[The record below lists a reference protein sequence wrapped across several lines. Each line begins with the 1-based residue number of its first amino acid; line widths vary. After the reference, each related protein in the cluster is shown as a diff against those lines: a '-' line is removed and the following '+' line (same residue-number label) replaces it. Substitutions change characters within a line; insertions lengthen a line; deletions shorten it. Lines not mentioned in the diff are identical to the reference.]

1 MQSWVMISQT
11 PGRGRQKE
19 GMTVTQMPAQS
30 VPFEQ
35 ALRLAIAERGLTL
48 ERIADRL
55 QARGI
60 RLSVA
65 TLSLWQTGRCR
76 PERPKSLR
84 ALTVIEEVL
93 QVQPGALFALLGPPR
108 PRGRWAAKGTQQGEG
123 RSAGEGAAQSAD
135 PGIDQGPDQDA
146 GPCADEGAAPDAT
159 GDVPLTDTWSPGE
172 QGRGLWERLDTR
184 WDLSLT
190 RLSCHSRL
198 TVDANRCAS
207 SLWSRRLVRAEA
219 DGVDRW
225 ITVVQAR
232 EIGCRPE
239 LEVPAPLRLGA
250 VEHLPDQGLLAA
262 ELLFDRPLARGE
274 TAIVEYTVHRA
285 SAGQPVHHLDARLNR
300 ASREHLL
307 EVRFDRAARPG
318 ACRMF
323 RSAALDAEP
332 RERTLRL
339 DSAGAVHAVALGAGP
354 GRFGIRWDWD

>member
-1 MQSWVMISQT
+1 
-11 PGRGRQKE
+11 
-19 GMTVTQMPAQS
+19 MTQVPAQS
-30 VPFEQ
+30 VPFDQ
-35 ALRLAIAERGLTL
+35 ALRHAIAERGLTL

-55 QARGI
+55 DARGM

-76 PERPKSLR
+76 PERPKSLQ
-84 ALTVIEEVL
+84 ALSVIEEVL

-108 PRGRWAAKGTQQGEG
+108 PRGRWAVKGAQ
-123 RSAGEGAAQSAD
+123 QSAE
-135 PGIDQGPDQDA
+135 QGTGQVAVPRAA
-146 GPCADEGAAPDAT
+146 GGGGVGVV
-159 GDVPLTDTWSPGE
+159 GDVPLTDAWSPGE

-198 TVDANRCAS
+198 TVDADRCVS
-207 SLWSRRLVRAEA
+207 SLWSRRVVRAEA

-225 ITVVQAR
+225 ITVLQAH
-232 EIGCRPE
+232 EIGRGPE

-262 ELLFDRPLARGE
+262 ELLFDRALARGE

-285 SAGQPVHHLDARLNR
+285 SAGRPVHHFDARLNR

-323 RSAALDAEP
+323 RSGALDAVP
-332 RERTLRL
+332 RERSLRL
-339 DSAGAVHAVALGAGP
+339 NSAGTVHAVALGAGP
-354 GRFGIRWDWD
+354 GRFGIRWDWDGN